1 MKKYLFV
8 LATILCTFCT
18 YSCKETKEEK
28 IKEAFKNYA
37 KNNFDNPNS
46 IIEIVGVDFI
56 DTLSTRE
63 DKERARTFYSL
74 FKQTASS
81 ADSVSK
87 AVFDFM
93 MTHPGKLRGM
103 NDARKLSVE
112 VVQIR
117 GLRLDL
123 AMDGMLHY
131 KEIDEDYKQLLS
143 CKDTTSYII
152 NLKYRVKEN
161 GQVKIKKIECI
172 SDTLFKNICFNKSD
186 GKNIWVDYLDKI
198 QTFVEKHE
206 TEYKLNAK
214 ELSLNKEVAYL
225 IEKKFG
231 VKIIK

>member
-1 MKKYLFV
+1 MKKYLFI
-8 LATILCTFCT
+8 LATILCIFCT

-28 IKEAFKNYA
+28 IIESFKNYA

-63 DKERARTFYSL
+63 DKERVREIYSL

-87 AVFDFM
+87 AVYGFM
-93 MTHPGKLRGM
+93 NTHPGKLRGM
-103 NDARKLSVE
+103 NDALKRSLE
-112 VVQIR
+112 VVQIS

-123 AMDGMLHY
+123 AEEGMLHY
-131 KEIDEDYKQLLS
+131 KEIDDDYKQLLS
-143 CKDTTSYII
+143 YKDTTAYII

-172 SDTLFKNICFNKSD
+172 SDTLFKNICFDKFD
-186 GKNIWVDYLDKI
+186 GKNIWTDYLDKI
-198 QTFVEKHE
+198 RAFAEKHE

-214 ELSLNKEVAYL
+214 ELSLNTEVAYL